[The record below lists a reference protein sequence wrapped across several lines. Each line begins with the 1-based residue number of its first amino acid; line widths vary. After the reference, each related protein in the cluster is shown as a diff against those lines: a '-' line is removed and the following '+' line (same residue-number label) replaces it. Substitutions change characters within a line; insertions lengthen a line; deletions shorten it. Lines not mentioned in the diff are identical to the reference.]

1 MIEVVLAKLI
11 MVEAA
16 ILLALSYKNVARKPV
31 KRALYLVINFE
42 AAYILL
48 IVFIIASS
56 FLTLSISSLI
66 KFHLRSIHQASFD
79 DQLIQARKL
88 LQASLLGILLFLSML
103 IYKFHH
109 LMRARTSLNKI
120 MKVEEK
126 QLKDWKHI
134 IAVQSRELESEI
146 SKLRAGLEK
155 LESEYLRKSSEA
167 EAREAVVSDLK
178 KQSEGFNLDYDREL
192 EYNQTLRNQLQS
204 IDQSLLEDK
213 QESSSWTGLKDSIMR
228 DGLSL
233 LSPWRIL
240 EPGNDGSEECSD
252 NNSGCYHT
260 LLSGIY
266 DVPSSPRH
274 RHRRPIYQH

>member
-1 MIEVVLAKLI
+1 MTEVLLAKFI
-11 MVEAA
+11 FVEVA
-16 ILLALSYKNVARKPV
+16 ILLALSYKTVVRKPI
-31 KRALYLVINFE
+31 KRALNRVINVE
-42 AAYILL
+42 ALYILL
-48 IVFIIASS
+48 IVFIIGSLYLAI
-56 FLTLSISSLI
+56 SISSLI
-66 KFHLRSIHQASFD
+66 IIHIRSIHEASVD
-79 DQLIQARKL
+79 DQLIQYLKL

-109 LMRARTSLNKI
+109 LLRARTSLNKI
-120 MKVEEK
+120 LKVEEK

-134 IAVQSRELESEI
+134 IAVQARELESEI

-155 LESEYLRKSSEA
+155 LEPEYLRKSSEA
-167 EAREAVVSDLK
+167 KAREAVVSDLK
-178 KQSEGFNLDYDREL
+178 KQSEGFNLEYDREL

-213 QESSSWTGLKDSIMR
+213 QEPSSWTSLKDSVMR

-240 EPGNDGSEECSD
+240 EPDNDRSEECSD
-252 NNSGCYHT
+252 DNSGCYRAS
-260 LLSGIY
+260 LSGTS
-266 DVPSSPRH
+266 VPSSPRH